1 MSICGQLSKLSG
13 CPKPSVKL
21 EVMVP
26 TSWAAVCVCLTDM
39 SVCSMDEVSFVLV
52 QFPGVLEY
60 SGHSEEKIVCSVS
73 PTTKADPRCLVACF
87 EFYVQCS
94 SPFMG

>member
-52 QFPGVLEY
+52 QLSKHTNVRYTALG
-60 SGHSEEKIVCSVS
+60 
-73 PTTKADPRCLVACF
+73 A
-87 EFYVQCS
+87 
-94 SPFMG
+94 